1 MVAQGASLDGR
12 RAVVTGASRG
22 IGAAV
27 ARALDERGVRTML
40 VARTEA
46 ALRTL
51 ASELQY
57 AAAFAADLG
66 DARGPSRVASAAAD
80 LLGGPVDV
88 LVNNAG
94 AFAIAPIADTTDA
107 VLDGLLAINIA
118 APFRLVRALLPGMAA
133 RKTGHIV
140 TIGSVAD
147 RTVFPGNAAYSAS
160 KYGERALH
168 EATLAE
174 TRHTGVR
181 ATLVSPGPV
190 DTAVWDPYNPDSAK
204 GFTPRVQMLRPADVA
219 DAVVWAL
226 TRPDAVNVDELR
238 LSHS

>member
-1 MVAQGASLDGR
+1 VAPDASLDGR

-22 IGAAV
+22 IGEAI
-27 ARALDERGVRTML
+27 ARALDALGARTLL
-40 VARTEA
+40 VARSES
-46 ALRTL
+46 ALSAL
-51 ASELQY
+51 ASELRH
-57 AAAFAADLG
+57 ASAFAADLG
-66 DARGPSRVASAAAD
+66 DPLGPSRVAAAAAE
-80 LLGGPVDV
+80 LLGGAVDV

-94 AFAIAPIADTTDA
+94 AFTIAPIAETTDA
-107 VLDGLLAINIA
+107 VIDGLLAINIA
-118 APFRLVRALLPGMAA
+118 APFRLVRALLPEMAA
-133 RKTGHIV
+133 RKAGHIV

-147 RTVFPGNAAYSAS
+147 RKVFPGNAAYSAS

-204 GFTPRVQMLRPADVA
+204 GFTPRAQMLRASDVA

-226 TRPDAVNVDELR
+226 TRPVAVNIDELR
-238 LSHS
+238 LTHS

>member
-1 MVAQGASLDGR
+1 
-12 RAVVTGASRG
+12 VVTGASRG
-22 IGAAV
+22 IGAAI
-27 ARALDERGVRTML
+27 ARALNTLG
-40 VARTEA
+40 ARTLLVSRTEST
-46 ALRTL
+46 LRAL
-51 ASELQY
+51 ASELEH
-57 AAAFAADLG
+57 ATALAVDLS
-66 DARGPSRVASAAAD
+66 DPRGPVRVAAVAVE

-94 AFAIAPIADTTDA
+94 AFTIAPIAETTDA
-107 VLDGLLAINIA
+107 VLDGLLSLNIA
-118 APFRLVRALLPGMAA
+118 APFRLVRALLPDMAA

-147 RTVFPGNAAYSAS
+147 RKVFPGNAAYAAS
-160 KYGERALH
+160 KYGARALH

-190 DTAVWDPYNPDSAK
+190 DTPIWDPYNPDAAK
-204 GFTPRVQMLRPADVA
+204 GFTPRAQMLRPADVA

-226 TRPDAVNVDELR
+226 TRPVSVNVDELR
-238 LSHS
+238 LTHS